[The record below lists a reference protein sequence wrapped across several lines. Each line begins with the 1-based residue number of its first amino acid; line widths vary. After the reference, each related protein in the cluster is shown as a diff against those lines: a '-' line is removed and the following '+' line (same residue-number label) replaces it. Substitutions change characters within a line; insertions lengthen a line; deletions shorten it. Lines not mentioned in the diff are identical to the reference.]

1 MELASAHLHKGQV
14 PWGGLLLT
22 ASLLASWSPPTTG
35 QVTIEAMPP
44 QVAEDNDVLL
54 LVHNLTQRLASFAW
68 FKENTISTNNE
79 ITRFV
84 TATNETITGPAYSG
98 REIIYRNGSLLIQR
112 VTKNYM
118 GVYILEMTDERYRRT
133 EATVQ
138 FHVYPLLLKSNITS
152 NNSNPVEGDDSVSL
166 TCESYTDPDD
176 ITYLWSRN
184 GESLSEGDR
193 LKLSEGNRTLTLL
206 NVTRNDTGPYVCE
219 TRNPVSVNR
228 SDPFS
233 LNIIYGPDTPIISP
247 SDIYL
252 HPGSNLNLSC
262 HAASNPPAQ
271 YFWLINEKPHA
282 SSQELFIP
290 NITTNNSG
298 TYTCFVNNSVTGLNR
313 TTVKNITVLE
323 PLSKPTLKVTNTTVK
338 ELDSVTLT
346 CVLNDIGANIRWL
359 FNSQS
364 LQLTER
370 MTLSQNDSIL
380 RIDPIKR
387 EDAGEYQCEISNPVS
402 VEISNSIKMDVLFD
416 PTQGGLSGGAIA
428 GIVIGAVAGV
438 ALIAGLAYFLY
449 SRKSG
454 GGSDQRDLTEHKPS
468 TSNHNRAP
476 SDNSPNKV
484 DDVAYTVLN
493 FNAQQPNQPTSAPSS
508 PRSTETVYSEV
519 KKK

>member
-138 FHVYPLLLKSNITS
+138 FHVY
-152 NNSNPVEGDDSVSL
+152 
-166 TCESYTDPDD
+166 
-176 ITYLWSRN
+176 
-184 GESLSEGDR
+184 
-193 LKLSEGNRTLTLL
+193 
-206 NVTRNDTGPYVCE
+206 
-219 TRNPVSVNR
+219 
-228 SDPFS
+228 
-233 LNIIYGPDTPIISP
+233 
-247 SDIYL
+247 
-252 HPGSNLNLSC
+252 
-262 HAASNPPAQ
+262 Q
-271 YFWLINEKPHA
+271 
-282 SSQELFIP
+282 
-290 NITTNNSG
+290 
-298 TYTCFVNNSVTGLNR
+298 
-313 TTVKNITVLE
+313 

-454 GGSDQRDLTEHKPS
+454 GSGS
-468 TSNHNRAP
+468 
-476 SDNSPNKV
+476 
-484 DDVAYTVLN
+484 
-493 FNAQQPNQPTSAPSS
+493 F
-508 PRSTETVYSEV
+508 
-519 KKK
+519 

>member
-454 GGSDQRDLTEHKPS
+454 GSGS
-468 TSNHNRAP
+468 
-476 SDNSPNKV
+476 
-484 DDVAYTVLN
+484 
-493 FNAQQPNQPTSAPSS
+493 F
-508 PRSTETVYSEV
+508 
-519 KKK
+519 